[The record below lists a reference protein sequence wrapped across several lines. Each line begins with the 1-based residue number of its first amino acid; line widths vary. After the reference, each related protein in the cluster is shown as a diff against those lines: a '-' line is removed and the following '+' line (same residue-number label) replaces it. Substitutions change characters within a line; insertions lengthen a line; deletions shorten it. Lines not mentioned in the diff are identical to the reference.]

1 LCPGVFCFRELLGAL
16 QDRKEKT
23 IKQNNQ
29 KSAIAAGERTRKKH
43 KKQVGANEMPGLH
56 IVPLGG
62 LGEVGKNM
70 MSIEYGR
77 NILIVD
83 AGIMF
88 PEGDM
93 PGVDYIIPDWEYLR
107 DKKDLVRGIV
117 ITHGHQDH
125 IGALPHFLQE
135 FDVPVYATR
144 LTRGLIEVRLKE
156 RHLLEKTTLYTFA
169 PGDVLHIGPFTVEP
183 YHVCH
188 SIPDAVGLG
197 ITTPA
202 GLVVHSGDFK
212 FDHTPVDG
220 WPTDYAKLAEFSAR
234 GVLALLSDS
243 TNAEQAGLTPSEMSL
258 NGAFHQIMRNTSGRL
273 IVATFASL
281 ISRVQQVVDVAR
293 QYDRKVAI
301 AGRSMLENTQIARE
315 LGVLDIPDDML
326 IDLQEIKRL
335 PDHQALILATGS
347 QGEPMA
353 VLSRLAT
360 GKHDSLRIQR
370 GDTVVLSSH
379 TIPGNEEMIQSV
391 INRLFEQ
398 GADVYY
404 DPIAPVHVSGHAS
417 QEDQKWLINMLNP
430 RFFVPI
436 HGELRHLEQHA
447 KTARAL
453 GIADENIAVVQN
465 GYVLTLNDERMEVG
479 ERVPGGYVFV
489 DGALVGEVGPR
500 LMREREALGESGFV
514 TAVLRYERRTG
525 RPVGQP
531 RILTSGFVFAPEA
544 GELLERA
551 QDVIRSAA
559 SVKPRTPSQE
569 VEEKVERALS
579 NFFYRETRRHPVV
592 TSAVIEE

>member
-1 LCPGVFCFRELLGAL
+1 MTARL
-16 QDRKEKT
+16 
-23 IKQNNQ
+23 N
-29 KSAIAAGERTRKKH
+29 
-43 KKQVGANEMPGLH
+43 

-62 LGEVGKNM
+62 LGEIGKNM

-88 PEGDM
+88 PEADM

-107 DKKDLVRGIV
+107 DKQDLVRGIV

-144 LTRGLIEVRLKE
+144 LTRGLIEARLKQ
-156 RHLLEKTTLYTFA
+156 RHILEKATLHTFA
-169 PGDVLHIGPFTVEP
+169 PGDVIQIGPFTVEP

-202 GLVVHSGDFK
+202 GLIVHSGDFK

-220 WPTDYAKLAEFSAR
+220 WPTDYAKLAQFGAR

-243 TNAEQAGLTPSEMSL
+243 TNAEQAGTTPSEASL
-258 NGAFHQIMRNTSGRL
+258 NDAFHQIMREASGRL

-281 ISRVQQVVDVAR
+281 ISRIQQVINVAR

-301 AGRSMLENTQIARE
+301 AGRSMVENTQIARD
-315 LGVLDIPDDML
+315 LGVLDVPDDML
-326 IDLQEIKRL
+326 IDLDEIERL
-335 PDHQALILATGS
+335 PARQVLILATGS

-353 VLSRLAT
+353 VLSRLAAGT
-360 GKHDSLRIQR
+360 HDSLQIQK

-379 TIPGNEEMIQSV
+379 TIPGNEEMTQSV
-391 INRLFEQ
+391 INLLFER

-404 DPIAPVHVSGHAS
+404 DPIAPVHVSGHAG
-417 QEDQKWLINMLNP
+417 QEDQKWLINMLHP

-453 GIADENIAVVQN
+453 GIPDENIAVVQN
-465 GYVLTLNDERMEVG
+465 GYVLTLDGRLQVG

-500 LMREREALGESGFV
+500 VIREREALGENGFV
-514 TAVLRYERRTG
+514 TVAVRYDRRAGQLVG
-525 RPVGQP
+525 RS
-531 RILTSGFVFAPEA
+531 RILTGGFVYAPES
-544 GELLERA
+544 GDLLDRA
-551 QDVIRSAA
+551 QDVIRSAG
-559 SVKPRTPSQE
+559 SVKPGTASRE
-569 VEEKVERALS
+569 VEEKVERALAD
-579 NFFYRETRRHPVV
+579 FFYRETRRNPVV
-592 TSAVIEE
+592 RSAVMEG

>member
-1 LCPGVFCFRELLGAL
+1 MTARL
-16 QDRKEKT
+16 
-23 IKQNNQ
+23 N
-29 KSAIAAGERTRKKH
+29 
-43 KKQVGANEMPGLH
+43 

-62 LGEVGKNM
+62 LGEIGKNM

-88 PEGDM
+88 PEADM

-107 DKKDLVRGIV
+107 DKQDLVRGIV

-144 LTRGLIEVRLKE
+144 LTRGLIEARLKQ
-156 RHLLEKTTLYTFA
+156 RHILEKATLHTFA
-169 PGDVLHIGPFTVEP
+169 PGDVIQIGPFTVEP
-183 YHVCH
+183 YHVCQ

-202 GLVVHSGDFK
+202 GLIVHSGDFK

-220 WPTDYAKLAEFSAR
+220 WPTDYAKLAQFGAR

-243 TNAEQAGLTPSEMSL
+243 TNAEQAGTTPSEASL
-258 NGAFHQIMRNTSGRL
+258 NDAFHQIMRKTSGRL

-281 ISRVQQVVDVAR
+281 ISRIQQVINVAR

-301 AGRSMLENTQIARE
+301 AGRSMVENTQIARD
-315 LGVLDIPDDML
+315 LGVLDVPDDML
-326 IDLQEIKRL
+326 IDLDEIERL
-335 PDHQALILATGS
+335 PARQVLILATGS

-353 VLSRLAT
+353 VLSRLAAGT
-360 GKHDSLRIQR
+360 HDSLQIQK

-379 TIPGNEEMIQSV
+379 TIPGNEEMTQSV
-391 INRLFEQ
+391 INLLFER

-404 DPIAPVHVSGHAS
+404 DPIAPVHVSGHAG
-417 QEDQKWLINMLNP
+417 QEDQKWLINMLHP

-453 GIADENIAVVQN
+453 GIPDENIAVVQN
-465 GYVLTLNDERMEVG
+465 GYVLTLDGRLQVG

-500 LMREREALGESGFV
+500 VIREREALGENGFV
-514 TAVLRYERRTG
+514 TVAVRYDRRAGQLVG
-525 RPVGQP
+525 RS
-531 RILTSGFVFAPEA
+531 RILTGGFVYAPES
-544 GELLERA
+544 GDLLDRA
-551 QDVIRSAA
+551 QDVIRSAG
-559 SVKPRTPSQE
+559 SVKPGTASRE
-569 VEEKVERALS
+569 VEEKVERALAD
-579 NFFYRETRRHPVV
+579 FFYRETRRNPVV
-592 TSAVIEE
+592 RSAVMEG

>member
-1 LCPGVFCFRELLGAL
+1 
-16 QDRKEKT
+16 
-23 IKQNNQ
+23 
-29 KSAIAAGERTRKKH
+29 
-43 KKQVGANEMPGLH
+43 MPASLN

-62 LGEVGKNM
+62 LGEIGKNM

-88 PEGDM
+88 PEADM

-125 IGALPHFLQE
+125 IGALPHFLEE
-135 FDVPVYATR
+135 FDVPVYASR
-144 LTRGLIEVRLKE
+144 LTRGLIEVKLKQ
-156 RHLLEKTTLYTFA
+156 RHLLEKTTLHTFA
-169 PGDVLHIGPFTVEP
+169 PGDVVQIGPFTVEP

-202 GLVVHSGDFK
+202 GLIVHSGDFK

-243 TNAEQAGLTPSEMSL
+243 TNAEQAGTTPSEASL
-258 NGAFHQIMRNTSGRL
+258 NDAFHQIMRKAPGRL

-281 ISRVQQVVDVAR
+281 ISRIQQVIDVAR

-315 LGVLDIPDDML
+315 LGVLDVSDDVL
-326 IDLQEIKRL
+326 IDLDEIERL
-335 PDHQALILATGS
+335 RARRVLVLATGS

-353 VLSRLAT
+353 VLSRLAA
-360 GKHDSLRIQR
+360 GRHDSLRIQA

-379 TIPGNEEMIQSV
+379 TIPGNEEMTQSV
-391 INRLFEQ
+391 INLLFER

-404 DPIAPVHVSGHAS
+404 DPIAPVHVSGHAG
-417 QEDQKWLINMLNP
+417 QEDQKWLINMLHP

-436 HGELRHLEQHA
+436 HGELRHLKQHA

-453 GIADENIAVVQN
+453 GIPDENIAVVQN
-465 GYVLTLNDERMEVG
+465 GYVLAFDNGHLEVG

-500 LMREREALGESGFV
+500 VMREREALGENGFV
-514 TAVLRYERRTG
+514 TVVVRYDRGAGQLVG
-525 RPVGQP
+525 RS
-531 RILTSGFVFAPEA
+531 RILTGGFVYTPES
-544 GELLERA
+544 GDLLERA
-551 QDVIRSAA
+551 QDVIRSAG
-559 SVKPRTPSQE
+559 SVKPGTLSKR
-569 VEEKVERALS
+569 VEDKVERALAD
-579 NFFYRETRRHPVV
+579 FFYRETRRNPVV
-592 TSAVIEE
+592 RSAVMEG

>member
-1 LCPGVFCFRELLGAL
+1 M
-16 QDRKEKT
+16 
-23 IKQNNQ
+23 
-29 KSAIAAGERTRKKH
+29 AASL
-43 KKQVGANEMPGLH
+43 N

-70 MSIEYGR
+70 MSVEYGR

-88 PEGDM
+88 PEADM

-135 FDVPVYATR
+135 FDVPVYASR
-144 LTRGLIEVRLKE
+144 LTRGLIEVRLRQ
-156 RHLLEKTTLYTFA
+156 RHMLEKTTLHTFA
-169 PGDVLHIGPFTVEP
+169 PGDVIQIGPFTIEP

-202 GLVVHSGDFK
+202 GLIVHSGDFK

-243 TNAEQAGLTPSEMSL
+243 TNAEQAGTTPSEASL
-258 NGAFHQIMRNTSGRL
+258 NDAFHQIMRQASGRL

-281 ISRVQQVVDVAR
+281 ISRIQQVIDVAR

-301 AGRSMLENTQIARE
+301 AGRSMIENTQIARE
-315 LGVLDIPDDML
+315 LGVLDIPDEAL
-326 IDLQEIKRL
+326 IELDKIGRL
-335 PDHQALILATGS
+335 PAHQVLILATGS
-347 QGEPMA
+347 QGEPMG
-353 VLSRLAT
+353 VLSRLAA
-360 GKHDSLRIQR
+360 GRHDSLRIQK

-379 TIPGNEEMIQSV
+379 TIPGNEEMTQSV
-391 INRLFEQ
+391 INLLFER

-417 QEDQKWLINMLNP
+417 QEDQKWLINMLHP

-447 KTARAL
+447 KIARAL

-465 GYVLTLNDERMEVG
+465 GYVLTLDDGRLEVG

-500 LMREREALGESGFV
+500 VMREREALGENGFV
-514 TAVLRYERRTG
+514 TVVVRYDRRTG
-525 RPVGQP
+525 QLVGRS
-531 RILTSGFVFAPEA
+531 RILTGGFIYAPES
-544 GELLERA
+544 GDLLDRA
-551 QDVIRSAA
+551 QDVIRSAG
-559 SVKPRTPSQE
+559 SVKPGTLSKE
-569 VEEKVERALS
+569 VEDKVERALS
-579 NFFYRETRRHPVV
+579 HFFYRETRRNPVV
-592 TSAVIEE
+592 RSAVMEG

>member
-1 LCPGVFCFRELLGAL
+1 MTASL
-16 QDRKEKT
+16 
-23 IKQNNQ
+23 N
-29 KSAIAAGERTRKKH
+29 
-43 KKQVGANEMPGLH
+43 

-62 LGEVGKNM
+62 LGEIGKNM
-70 MSIEYGR
+70 MSVEYGR

-88 PEGDM
+88 PEASM

-107 DKKDLVRGIV
+107 DKQDLVRAVV

-135 FDVPVYATR
+135 FDVPIYATR
-144 LTRGLIEVRLKE
+144 LTRGLIEARLKQ
-156 RHLLEKTTLYTFA
+156 RHMLEKTTLHTMA
-169 PGDVLHIGPFTVEP
+169 PGDIIRIGPFTVEP

-212 FDHTPVDG
+212 IDHTPVDG
-220 WPTDYAKLAEFSAR
+220 RPTDYAKLAEFGAR

-243 TNAEQAGLTPSEMSL
+243 TNAEQAGTTPSEASL
-258 NGAFHQIMRNTSGRL
+258 NDAFHQIMRDASGRL

-281 ISRVQQVVDVAR
+281 ISRIQQVIDVAR
-293 QYDRKVAI
+293 QHGRKVAI
-301 AGRSMLENTQIARE
+301 AGRSMVENTQIARE
-315 LGVLDIPDDML
+315 LGVLDVPDDVL
-326 IDLQEIKRL
+326 IGLGEIERL
-335 PDHQALILATGS
+335 PAHQVLILATGS

-353 VLSRLAT
+353 VLSRLAAGT
-360 GKHDSLRIQR
+360 HDSLRIQK

-379 TIPGNEEMIQSV
+379 TIPGNEEMTQGV
-391 INRLFEQ
+391 INLLFER

-404 DPIAPVHVSGHAS
+404 DPIASVHVSGHAG
-417 QEDQKWLINMLNP
+417 QEDQKWLINVLHP

-447 KTARAL
+447 KTARAV
-453 GIADENIAVVQN
+453 GIPDESIAVVQN
-465 GYVLTLNDERMEVG
+465 GYVLTLNGRLQVG

-500 LMREREALGESGFV
+500 VIREREALSENGFV
-514 TAVLRYERRTG
+514 TVAARYDRRAG
-525 RPVGQP
+525 QLVGQP
-531 RILTSGFVFAPEA
+531 RILTGGFVYAPES
-544 GELLERA
+544 GDLLDRA
-551 QDVIRSAA
+551 QDVIRSAG
-559 SVKPRTPSQE
+559 SVKPGTAPE
-569 VEEKVERALS
+569 KVEEKVERALAQ
-579 NFFYRETRRHPVV
+579 FFYRETRRNPVV
-592 TSAVIEE
+592 RSAVMDG

>member
-1 LCPGVFCFRELLGAL
+1 M
-16 QDRKEKT
+16 
-23 IKQNNQ
+23 
-29 KSAIAAGERTRKKH
+29 SASLN
-43 KKQVGANEMPGLH
+43 V
-56 IVPLGG
+56 VPLGG
-62 LGEVGKNM
+62 LGEIGKNM
-70 MSIEYGR
+70 MSVEYGR

-88 PEGDM
+88 PEADM
-93 PGVDYIIPDWEYLR
+93 PGIDYIIPDWEYLR

-135 FDVPVYATR
+135 FDVPVYASR
-144 LTRGLIEVRLKE
+144 LTRGLIEVKLRQ
-156 RHLLEKTTLYTFA
+156 RHMLEKTTLHTFA
-169 PGDVLHIGPFTVEP
+169 PGDVIQIGPFTVEP

-202 GLVVHSGDFK
+202 GLIVHSGDFK

-243 TNAEQAGLTPSEMSL
+243 TNAEQAGTTPSEASL
-258 NGAFHQIMRNTSGRL
+258 NDAFHQIMRRASGRL

-281 ISRVQQVVDVAR
+281 ISRIQQVIDVAR

-315 LGVLDIPDDML
+315 LGVLDVPDEVL
-326 IDLQEIKRL
+326 IDLDEIERL
-335 PDHQALILATGS
+335 PAHEVLILATGS

-360 GKHDSLRIQR
+360 GRHDSLRIQE

-379 TIPGNEEMIQSV
+379 TIPGNEEMAQSV
-391 INRLFEQ
+391 INLLFER

-404 DPIAPVHVSGHAS
+404 DPIAPVHVSGHAG
-417 QEDQKWLINMLNP
+417 QEDQKWLINMLHP

-447 KTARAL
+447 KTARAV
-453 GIADENIAVVQN
+453 GIPDENIAVVQN
-465 GYVLTLNDERMEVG
+465 GHVLAFDNGHLEVG

-500 LMREREALGESGFV
+500 VMREREALGENGFV
-514 TAVLRYERRTG
+514 TVVARYDRG
-525 RPVGQP
+525 AGQLVGES
-531 RILTSGFVFAPEA
+531 RILTGGFVYAPESGA
-544 GELLERA
+544 LLDRA
-551 QDVIRSAA
+551 QDVIRSAG
-559 SVKPRTPSQE
+559 SVKPGTLSKK
-569 VEEKVERALS
+569 VEDKVERALAD
-579 NFFYRETRRHPVV
+579 FFYRETRRSPVV
-592 TSAVIEE
+592 RSAVMEG

>member
-1 LCPGVFCFRELLGAL
+1 MTASL
-16 QDRKEKT
+16 
-23 IKQNNQ
+23 N
-29 KSAIAAGERTRKKH
+29 
-43 KKQVGANEMPGLH
+43 

-62 LGEVGKNM
+62 LGEIGKNM
-70 MSIEYGR
+70 MSVEYGR

-88 PEGDM
+88 PEADM

-107 DKKDLVRGIV
+107 SKQDLVRGIV

-144 LTRGLIEVRLKE
+144 LTRGLIEARLKQ
-156 RHLLEKTTLYTFA
+156 RHMLGKTTLHTIA
-169 PGDVLHIGPFTVEP
+169 PGDVIQIGPFTIEP

-202 GLVVHSGDFK
+202 GLIVHSGDFK

-220 WPTDYAKLAEFSAR
+220 RPTDYAKLAQFGAR

-243 TNAEQAGLTPSEMSL
+243 TNSEHAGTTPSEASL
-258 NGAFHQIMRNTSGRL
+258 DEAFHQIMRSASGRL

-281 ISRVQQVVDVAR
+281 ISRIQQVINVAR
-293 QYDRKVAI
+293 QHGRKVAI
-301 AGRSMLENTQIARE
+301 AGRSMVENTQIARE
-315 LGVLDIPDDML
+315 LGVLDVPDDML
-326 IDLQEIKRL
+326 IDLDEIEHL
-335 PDHQALILATGS
+335 PARQVLILATGS

-353 VLSRLAT
+353 VLSRLA
-360 GKHDSLRIQR
+360 GGAHDSLQIQK

-379 TIPGNEEMIQSV
+379 TIPGNEEMTQGV
-391 INRLFEQ
+391 INLLFEK

-404 DPIAPVHVSGHAS
+404 DPIAPVHVSGHAG
-417 QEDQKWLINMLNP
+417 QEDQKWLINMLHP

-453 GIADENIAVVQN
+453 GIPDENIAVVQN
-465 GYVLTLNDERMEVG
+465 GYVLTLDDRLQVG

-489 DGALVGEVGPR
+489 DGALVGEVGPKVI
-500 LMREREALGESGFV
+500 REREALGENGFV
-514 TAVLRYERRTG
+514 TVAVRYDRRAGQLVG
-525 RPVGQP
+525 RS
-531 RILTSGFVFAPEA
+531 RILTGGFVYAPES
-544 GELLERA
+544 GDLLDRA
-551 QDVIRSAA
+551 QDVIRSVG
-559 SVKPRTPSQE
+559 SVKPGTASKE
-569 VEEKVERALS
+569 VEEKVERALAH
-579 NFFYRETRRHPVV
+579 FFYRETRRKPVV
-592 TSAVIEE
+592 RSAVMEG